1 MKQHIYL
8 CVCILYTHK
17 CAYIYIYICIFIKHV
32 YSICTRTHM
41 YIYIY
46 AWKYVC
52 ICSFISTYMHIRIQ
66 LCSLSYRYMT
76 FHYTHNV
83 LSRFIIIW
91 QRMFRD
97 SVFQPREPEAPR
109 PMSIDVPRLLL
120 FTRDL
125 KASLIDCVVILTGI
139 AFID

>member
-1 MKQHIYL
+1 MYICVYVYYTHINVHVYIYMYIYL
-8 CVCILYTHK
+8 ANMSIVYALEL
-17 CAYIYIYICIFIKHV
+17 IC
-32 YSICTRTHM
+32 
-41 YIYIY
+41 IYIY
-46 AWKYVC
+46 AWKYVI

-83 LSRFIIIW
+83 LSRFIIIR

-120 FTRDL
+120 FIRDL
-125 KASLIDCVVILTGI
+125 KASLIVCVVILTGI
-139 AFID
+139 AFITKT